1 MVLFRDTIE
10 VETKNGMSFVDITDQ
25 VVKLVY
31 GCKIEEGICN
41 IFLPGTT
48 AGLMVNENDR
58 MLMEDFMRFFR
69 TVDEKKLYSHPSNA
83 FSHLRANLA
92 RAELTIPV
100 SNRKLLLGKWQNILL
115 WEFDVDSRKRELII
129 SVVGD

>member
-31 GCKIEEGICN
+31 DCKIEEGICN

-58 MLMEDFMRFFR
+58 MLIEDFKRFFR
-69 TVDEKKLYSHPSNA
+69 TIDEKKLYSHPSNA
-83 FSHLRANLA
+83 FSHLRANLL
-92 RAELTIPV
+92 RAEVTIPV
-100 SNRKLLLGKWQNILL
+100 SNRKLLLGKWQSIFV
-115 WEFDVDSRKRELII
+115 WEFDVEPRKRELII